1 MTDLIII
8 RHGPTAW
15 NAEGRIQGSVDEPLS
30 DAGRKR
36 VAGWRVPDDL
46 RDRRWYASPKR
57 RAWETARLLG
67 LDPIPEPRLVEMSW
81 GDWEGRLIRELLDSG
96 AMPDRHDRL
105 GLDFRPPGGESPRE
119 MQDRLRSWLADIAG
133 SGQAAV
139 GAVAHSGLIRSLY
152 ALATHWNMEGVPA
165 DSLQDACAHRFR
177 LSSDGM
183 PSVVRLNIPLESDS
197 ASR

>member
-119 MQDRLRSWLADIAG
+119 MQDRLRSWLAEIAG

-152 ALATHWNMEGVPA
+152 ALATGWDMEGAPA
-165 DSLQDACAHRFR
+165 DTLQDACAHRFG
-177 LSSDGM
+177 LSPDGM
-183 PSVVRLNIPLESDS
+183 ASVVRLNIPLESGS